1 MNTRLKTKNF
11 RFPTEEKVECVISTT
26 TSLIKAVAINFACQ
40 FEKRLDGK
48 FFACIYGSEEMDSDP
63 LISKAIWRF
72 NGSEHLNAIGL
83 FKVPMDLWK
92 SNAINLTTKSK
103 CL

>member
-1 MNTRLKTKNF
+1 MSNNIKENKF
-11 RFPTEEKVECVISTT
+11 RFPREKVECVISKTT
-26 TSLIKAVAINFACQ
+26 FLIKAIAINFTCQ

-48 FFACIYGSEEMDSDP
+48 SFAWIYGSEEMDSDP

-72 NGSEHLNAIGL
+72 NGSEHLNVIGL
-83 FKVPMDLWK
+83 FKVPMDLWEC
-92 SNAINLTTKSK
+92 NLTNKSK